1 MIVDFEINL
10 YDVTAIV
17 LDAYNYVIDFC
28 NHIIFDIDDNY
39 YSFGFIL
46 IALFFIEFL
55 IDVLMSGEH
64 PNVDK

>member
-1 MIVDFEINL
+1 MNFDINL
-10 YDVTAIV
+10 YDVTRLV
-17 LDAYNYVIDFC
+17 LQAYNFVIDFC
-28 NHIIFDIDDNY
+28 NHIIINLDDNY

-64 PNVDK
+64 PNGDK